1 MKILLISDIH
11 ANLDALNAVLD
22 AESSKCRGVICL
34 GDITGYGPDPEEC
47 VRIIRNLSSIFEMCV
62 VLGGNHDA
70 VLSGKLP
77 LEWFNGHAQSSVA
90 FTNRA
95 LSPESLEWL
104 ASLPSTASVSPGVF
118 ASHGSPL
125 EPLTG
130 YLWGTAETSSALSWL
145 ADRDLYL
152 CFCGHTHEA
161 AVFSETAQKRI
172 RYPVPGEVIRVAG
185 GATPA
190 VDRAASVSPG
200 VPLII
205 NPGSTGFPRS
215 YNGARTAD
223 MSGDTLPISESSFPA
238 YYSVWDTMEN
248 TVTFRDA
255 RYDRRSVEDRI
266 DAKM

>member
-11 ANLDALNAVLD
+11 ANLDGLNAVLD
-22 AESSKCRGVICL
+22 AEASKCRGVICL

-47 VRIIRNLSSIFEMCV
+47 VRLARNFPSLFETCV
-62 VLGGNHDA
+62 ILGGNHDA

-77 LEWFNGHAQSSVA
+77 LEWFNGHAQSSVG
-90 FTNRA
+90 FTKRA

-104 ASLPSTASVSPGVF
+104 SSLPSTASVSPGVF

-130 YLWGTAETSSALSWL
+130 YLWGSRETSRALSWL
-145 ADRDLYL
+145 ADRDLFL

-161 AVFSETAQKRI
+161 AAYSPAPGIRI
-172 RYPVPGEVIRVAG
+172 RNPVPGEVLRVG
-185 GATPA
+185 
-190 VDRAASVSPG
+190 DRAES
-200 VPLII
+200 PLII

-215 YNGARTAD
+215 FNGARTED
-223 MSGDTLPISESSFPA
+223 MSGDTVPVSESSFPA
-238 YYSVWDTMEN
+238 YYAVWDTMAN
-248 TVTFRDA
+248 TVSFNDA

-266 DAKM
+266 DAKI

>member
-11 ANLDALNAVLD
+11 ANLDGLNAVLD
-22 AESSKCRGVICL
+22 AEISKCRGVICL

-47 VRIIRNLSSIFEMCV
+47 VRLVRDLPSIFETCV

-90 FTNRA
+90 FTSRA

-104 ASLPSTASVSPGVF
+104 SALASTASFSPGVF

-130 YLWGTAETSSALSWL
+130 YLWGTEETSAAFSWL
-145 ADRDLYL
+145 AERDLSL
-152 CFCGHTHEA
+152 SFCGHTHEA
-161 AVFSETAQKRI
+161 AVFSKTSKNRI
-172 RYPVPGEVIRVAG
+172 RYPEPGEVICVG
-185 GATPA
+185 G
-190 VDRAASVSPG
+190 DRADSVGSCAPQ
-200 VPLII
+200 II

-215 YNGARTAD
+215 FNDMRTAD
-223 MSGDTLPISESSFPA
+223 IPVDTLPVSKSSFPA
-238 YYSVWDTMEN
+238 YYAVWDTMEN
-248 TVTFRDA
+248 TVTFRAA
-255 RYDRRSVEDRI
+255 RYDRRAVEDRI

>member
-11 ANLDALNAVLD
+11 ANLDGLDAVLD
-22 AESSKCRGVICL
+22 AETSKCRGVICL

-47 VRIIRNLSSIFEMCV
+47 VHIIRSLPSVFDSCV

-90 FTNRA
+90 FTSRA
-95 LSPESLEWL
+95 LSPLSLEWL
-104 ASLPSTASVSPGVF
+104 SSLPSTASVGSGVF

-130 YLWGTAETSSALSWL
+130 YLWGTEETSSAFSWL
-145 ADRDLYL
+145 ADRDLRL

-161 AVFSETAQKRI
+161 AVFSPALKSRI
-172 RYPVPGEVIRVAG
+172 RYPEPGTVIGVAAG
-185 GATPA
+185 
-190 VDRAASVSPG
+190 S
-200 VPLII
+200 LII
-205 NPGSTGFPRS
+205 NPGSIGFPRS
-215 YNGARTAD
+215 FNGARTAD
-223 MSGDTLPISESSFPA
+223 MSGDTLPVSESSFPA
-238 YYSVWDTMEN
+238 YYAVWDTMEN
-248 TVTFRDA
+248 TVAFRDA
-255 RYDRRSVEDRI
+255 RYDRRPVEDRI